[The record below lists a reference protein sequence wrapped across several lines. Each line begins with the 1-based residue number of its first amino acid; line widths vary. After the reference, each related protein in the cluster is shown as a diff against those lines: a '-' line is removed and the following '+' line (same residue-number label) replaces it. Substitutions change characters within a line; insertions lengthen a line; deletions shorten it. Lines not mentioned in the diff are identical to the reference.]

1 MSVVEYSPV
10 GTVLAGHTERQG
22 SDILGAK
29 YAIYQHSMEMLGLRG
44 IHWREQNQ
52 AGICHHDGSQA
63 LSINGKSSS
72 LYLTL

>member
-10 GTVLAGHTERQG
+10 GIVLTGHAERQS

-44 IHWREQNQ
+44 IH
-52 AGICHHDGSQA
+52 
-63 LSINGKSSS
+63 
-72 LYLTL
+72 